1 MSSDPTT
8 EDVSGGGSQVR
19 VELRENG
26 PIVITGAVNFDDGT
40 DPVQSE
46 RLFLCRCGQ
55 SNKKPMCDGTHKR
68 VGFVANGCQPP
79 KRS

>member
-1 MSSDPTT
+1 MSADITT
-8 EDVSGGGSQVR
+8 EHALGELSQVR

-26 PIVITGAVNFDDGT
+26 PIVITGAFNFDDGT

-68 VGFVANGCQPP
+68 IGFVADGCPPP